1 MRKQLIAITFIIASI
16 ALNGCAKNFED
27 MNVDPTQFT
36 EVTPE
41 AALQGTFKRLND
53 FMGNANYT
61 TYWDVANHINAGS
74 RYGTDERGVWQNMYV
89 YVLEPINQVKITY
102 GNQPDFNNRVQI
114 ARIWEAYAY
123 SILVATFGPI
133 PQSQANNRDY
143 LASIKFD
150 DEDSVYAYVLNTL
163 KDAAAKID
171 LSRPQDRLVYDAI
184 YGAAATSITNWKKFA
199 NTLRLK
205 IALRC
210 GKNLPQLSEEHVRDV
225 MSNEANTIIAETET
239 AKMSYENVIGNEN
252 PHYQRFKRGSYTLD
266 PPSMNDYLFVH
277 FRSYKDPRIDAY
289 FDSVP
294 IANAADRYLLRD
306 TMPSRNDDS
315 LRVVDYRIPHFG
327 RPKSP
332 AKLPGWSALNGLID
346 PLGQN
351 VKLTTYSRMKGY
363 GWGANNQAIDP
374 ATGLIA
380 PDRPFIILSYAESQ
394 LLKAEAAA
402 KGLGGSK
409 TAEQYYN
416 EGIDAN
422 FAYWKISNAQ
432 RDAYK
437 TRDGIKWGTVG
448 IGFTDYVSIVRA
460 DIAADPLAKIYTQ
473 QWLNYFPDQ
482 AFDVWCLQRRTRA
495 FDFSPHTNPGA
506 AIATPWL
513 EIPMRA
519 SYPTAVINLNPAGY
533 QDGLNKLGGLQ
544 NDVNPLI
551 PLKFAK
557 EHTSKD
563 WNAVP
568 VAYSTRYMQ
577 KWYGNYVEDL
587 PAAGVTYTLIST
599 FKP

>member
-1 MRKQLIAITFIIASI
+1 
-16 ALNGCAKNFED
+16 
-27 MNVDPTQFT
+27 
-36 EVTPE
+36 
-41 AALQGTFKRLND
+41 
-53 FMGNANYT
+53 
-61 TYWDVANHINAGS
+61 
-74 RYGTDERGVWQNMYV
+74 MY
-89 YVLEPINQVKITY
+89 L
-102 GNQPDFNNRVQI
+102 
-114 ARIWEAYAY
+114 
-123 SILVATFGPI
+123 
-133 PQSQANNRDY
+133 
-143 LASIKFD
+143 
-150 DEDSVYAYVLNTL
+150 YVLNTL

-171 LSRPQDRLVYDAI
+171 VSKPQDRLVYDAI
-184 YGAAATSITNWKKFA
+184 YGATATSIVNWKKFA

-210 GKNLPQLSEEHVRDV
+210 GKNLPQQSEQHVKEV
-225 MSNEANTIIAETET
+225 MSDEANTITAETET
-239 AKMSYENVIGNEN
+239 TKMIYENVIGNEN
-252 PHYQRFKRGSYTLD
+252 PHYQRFKRNSYTLD
-266 PPSMNDYLFVH
+266 PPSLNDYLFVH

-294 IANAADRYLLRD
+294 NLADRYLLRD

-332 AKLPGWSALNGLID
+332 SKLPGWSALNGLID

-351 VKLTTYSRMKGY
+351 VKVTTYSRLKGY
-363 GWGANNQAIDP
+363 GWGPNNQAADP
-374 ATGLIA
+374 SSGLLA
-380 PDRPFIILSYAESQ
+380 PTQPFIILSYAESQ

-416 EGIDAN
+416 EGVDAN
-422 FAYWKISNAQ
+422 FAYWKISNAL

-437 TRDGIKWGTVG
+437 ARDGIKWGTVG
-448 IGFTDYVSIVRA
+448 VGFTDYVSIVRA
-460 DIAADPLAKIYTQ
+460 DIAADPLTKIYTQ

-495 FDFSPHTNPGA
+495 LDFSPHTNPGV
-506 AIATPWL
+506 AIATPWI

-519 SYPTAVINLNPAGY
+519 SYPTAVINLNPVGY
-533 QDGLNKLGGLQ
+533 QDGLEKLGGLQ

-557 EHTSKD
+557 EHTTKD

-587 PAAGVTYTLIST
+587 PAAGVAYTLIST